1 MERVKTDIYQ
11 YHYRFINIEKLKA
24 GPKMEMM
31 AYQDY
36 IYQEVERT
44 KTMFK
49 EKWLN
54 NIHDLYK
61 NCEKKKQLPPEARMS
76 SFLRCLSVQ
85 MTLSLQNLTL
95 ASMKDFDKFVSSLN
109 NSNIS
114 SQRAGF
120 AMTLKLINNQIVFS
134 PRYKNFSHNLRV
146 DK

>member
-1 MERVKTDIYQ
+1 MMAIILC
-11 YHYRFINIEKLKA
+11 RFINIEKLKQ

-44 KTMFK
+44 KTMFR

-61 NCEKKKQLPPEARMS
+61 NCDKKKQLPPEARMG

-109 NSNIS
+109 SSNIN

-120 AMTLKLINNQIVFS
+120 AMSLKLINNQIVFS
-134 PRYKNFSHNLRV
+134 PR
-146 DK
+146 